1 MGQKVNPIG
10 FRLPVTKDWKSR
22 WFARKKNFGALLNE
36 DIRIRE
42 KLKKELSGAAV
53 SKIVIE
59 RSGKRVRVTIFS
71 ARPGIILGGK
81 FTGDARSVEKPQEKE
96 KEREKGARGGRN
108 DRKGVGIDLLKG
120 MIAPLAHNAEVLVE
134 VREIKQA
141 DVDAQL
147 VSEAIVQQLIK
158 RVAFRRAMK
167 RAIQT
172 AMEHGAEGIKIRCSG
187 RLNGAELARTEQ
199 YKDGKVPL
207 HTLRANIDYGFSE
220 ANTIAGLIGVKV
232 WICKPQNWEDTK
244 NAFNAQTRGTSKG
257 SARQPR
263 WNRDAK

>member
-22 WFARKKNFGALLNE
+22 WFARKKNFGSLLQE
-36 DIRIRE
+36 DIKIRE
-42 KLKKELSGAAV
+42 KLTKELASAAV

-81 FTGDARSVEKPQEKE
+81 FSTAADPKSADRQEKQD
-96 KEREKGARGGRN
+96 KSAAGK
-108 DRKGVGIDLLKG
+108 KGVGIDLIKAMLSPITG
-120 MIAPLAHNAEVLVE
+120 ASEVIVE
-134 VREIKQA
+134 VKEIKQP

-147 VSEAIVQQLIK
+147 VSESVVQQLVK

-167 RAIQT
+167 RAITT
-172 AMEHGAEGIKIRCSG
+172 AMDRGAEGIKIRCSG

-199 YKDGKVPL
+199 YKEGKVPL

-220 ANTIAGLIGVKV
+220 AHTLTGLIGVKV
-232 WICKPQNWEDTK
+232 WICKPQNWEDSK
-244 NAFNAQTRGTSKG
+244 NAVNAQTRGTSKG

-263 WNRDAK
+263 GNRDSQ

>member
-1 MGQKVNPIG
+1 VGQKVNPIG

-22 WFARKKNFGALLNE
+22 WFARKKDFGVKLQE
-36 DIRIRE
+36 DIKIRE
-42 KLKKELSGAAV
+42 KLTKELANAAV
-53 SKIVIE
+53 SKIMIE
-59 RSGKRVRVTIFS
+59 RSGKRVRITLFS

-81 FTGDARSVEKPQEKE
+81 FSTSADAKVDKND
-96 KEREKGARGGRN
+96 KGAKTKDN
-108 DRKGVGIDLLKG
+108 KKGVGIDLIKG
-120 MIAPLAHNAEVLVE
+120 MIAPIVGAAEVMVDIK
-134 VREIKQA
+134 EIKTP

-147 VSEAIVQQLIK
+147 VSETICQQLVK

-172 AMEHGAEGIKIRCSG
+172 AMERGAEGIKVRCSG

-220 ANTIAGLIGVKV
+220 AHTLAGLIGVKV

-244 NAFNAQTRGTSKG
+244 NAVNAQTRRTSKG
-257 SARQPR
+257 SAREPR
-263 WNRDAK
+263 GNRDSK